1 VAQLSTL
8 GHITRMVIL
17 IFILLIATSAAYFTG
32 IGCRR
37 ALARNR
43 RPGWH
48 LTFLGTCITTLLAAL
63 FVGQDDWFRPSRWDS
78 GKVGILPVIMITF
91 VAAVIALIASV
102 IVVSIYRGKFRDD
115 NHVA

>member
-1 VAQLSTL
+1 
-8 GHITRMVIL
+8 MVIF

-37 ALARNR
+37 ALGQHR

-48 LTFLGTCITTLLAAL
+48 LTLLGTCITTLLAAL
-63 FVGQDDWFRPSRWDS
+63 FIGQDDWFRPSRWDS
-78 GKVGILPVIMITF
+78 GKVGILPVIMITLT
-91 VAAVIALIASV
+91 AAVIALIASV
-102 IVVSIYRGKFRDD
+102 IVVSIYRGRFRDD